1 MPMIHLSPAIKR
13 LIPLLIPI
21 LALISPVAQATK
33 VSLNV
38 NNVDIA
44 EVMDMLSRQQ
54 KLNIML
60 STGVSGDVSVNL
72 YEVEVSNAIQ
82 MIAESADFV
91 VERRQGSYFIRK
103 REDVGK
109 YSYNNLTRLKTF
121 KVQYSDPVAIMDI
134 LSKYI
139 SSYGNITALPERGLL
154 VVEDKPEFLS
164 RIGGLLEEID
174 RQPRQILIEAKIFD
188 VTLTDSDVFGI
199 DWATLFKGGQGE
211 VGTSGLVP
219 GTEGIF
225 IDLVTPD
232 LAVFF
237 NALQT
242 KNRLHTVSTPKILA
256 LEDQEASTV
265 IGDRQGFK
273 VTTTI
278 NQITTESIDF
288 LESGVI
294 LKVKPAVDEANR
306 ILLQIHPEVSTGTV
320 NQQGIPSQSTTEV
333 TTQMLVSSGQ
343 TVFIGGLIRQS
354 TEEGVRGV
362 PILMHIPLLG
372 RLFKQSTYTDVQT
385 ETVVLITPYLVQD
398 GMPPPPTEPRL
409 TMSISP

>member
-1 MPMIHLSPAIKR
+1 
-13 LIPLLIPI
+13 
-21 LALISPVAQATK
+21 
-33 VSLNV
+33 
-38 NNVDIA
+38 
-44 EVMDMLSRQQ
+44 MDMLSRQQ

-60 STGVSGDVSVNL
+60 ATGVSGPVSVNL
-72 YEVEVSNAIQ
+72 YEVETSRAIQ
-82 MIAESADFV
+82 MIAESANFV
-91 VERRQGSYFIRK
+91 VERRHGSYFIRK

-109 YSYNNLTRLKTF
+109 YSYNNLTELKTF
-121 KVQYSDPVAIMDI
+121 KVQYSDPVAIQDI

-154 VVEDKPEFLS
+154 VVEDKPEFLT
-164 RIGGLLEEID
+164 RIGELLEEID

-188 VTLTDSDVFGI
+188 VTLQDSDVFGI
-199 DWATLFKGGQGE
+199 DWATIFKGGQGIA
-211 VGTSGLVP
+211 GTSGLVP
-219 GTEGIF
+219 GNDGIF
-225 IDLVTPD
+225 IDLATPD
-232 LAVFF
+232 LELFF

-278 NQITTESIDF
+278 NQITTESVDF

-333 TTQMLVSSGQ
+333 TTQMLVNSGQ
-343 TVFIGGLIRQS
+343 TVFIGGLIRQT
-354 TEEGVRGV
+354 TEEGVKGV
-362 PILMHIPLLG
+362 PVLMHIPLLG
-372 RLFKQSTYTDVQT
+372 RLFRQTTHTDVQT
-385 ETVVLITPYLVQD
+385 ETVVLITPYLVKD
-398 GMPPPPTEPRL
+398 GMLPSAPEPRL
-409 TMSISP
+409 SMTVSP